1 MDDASRPTEE
11 MAGAGAGA
19 AAGRASAGRPHSH
32 RVHGSR
38 SRRPGPLVERLHA
51 RHRRQR
57 LVRRVLAGSVV
68 VLGLAVALLLRLL
81 LRTTTDLR
89 TTRDRL
95 VGDVQAAQQQA
106 AERDG
111 VAKRLQAELAE
122 AVQGRLPRPL
132 QPLVPDQIIALEQSP
147 LRSILF
153 TYVGT
158 TDRPGYEYRLVCRN
172 DGSDRFLSAVRILLF
187 SETGIQIG
195 AAEVSD
201 SADWTRLGAAGL
213 APGESAA
220 FSGRVALQF
229 GDQPRYFLVLT
240 LAAEGRLPRLSP

>member
-1 MDDASRPTEE
+1 MQALLRAALARLQLQSAANLQRGRALVHGVEVQGGHP
-11 MAGAGAGA
+11 GA
-19 AAGRASAGRPHSH
+19 AQLVAQISH
-32 RVHGSR
+32 H
-38 SRRPGPLVERLHA
+38 
-51 RHRRQR
+51 
-57 LVRRVLAGSVV
+57 
-68 VLGLAVALLLRLL
+68 
-81 LRTTTDLR
+81 
-89 TTRDRL
+89 
-95 VGDVQAAQQQA
+95 VQAKRLDA
-106 AERDG
+106 G
-111 VAKRLQAELAE
+111 GIVAKRLQAELAE
-122 AVQGRLPRPL
+122 AVRGRLTKPL
-132 QPLVPDQIIALEQSP
+132 QPLVPDQIIALEQPP

-172 DGSDRFLSAVRILLF
+172 DGPERFLSAVRILLF

-201 SADWTRLGAAGL
+201 SADWSRLGATGL